1 MTGCTEFTNHPYPA
15 TVLFAPNKKAW
26 KALMKQMGLGEPYP
40 TSAGR
45 CTMFDH
51 ARSMPKI
58 VVTLSPDADTRTSNE
73 VLGVMVHELVHVA
86 QFLQETI
93 GKRFDIETESY
104 LMQAM
109 IMWLSAS
116 YAEAGRS
123 FKDHK

>member
-1 MTGCTEFTNHPYPA
+1 MTGCIEFTNHPYPA

-26 KALMKQMGLGEPYP
+26 KGLMKQMGLDEPYP

-45 CTMFDH
+45 CTTFDH
-51 ARSMPKI
+51 ASFMHKI
-58 VVTLSPDADTRTSNE
+58 VVTLSSEAETRTSNE
-73 VLGVMVHELVHVA
+73 VLGIMVHELVHVS
-86 QFLQETI
+86 QFLQDII
-93 GKRFDIETESY
+93 GKRFDFETESY